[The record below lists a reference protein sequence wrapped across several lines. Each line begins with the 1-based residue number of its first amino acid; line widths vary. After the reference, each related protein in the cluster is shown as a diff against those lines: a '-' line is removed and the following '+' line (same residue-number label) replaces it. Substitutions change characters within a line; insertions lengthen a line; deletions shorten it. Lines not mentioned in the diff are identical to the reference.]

1 VVLTK
6 ATVKIGVISDQ
17 HPTWLWHIGMIGQ
30 VQWTR
35 SPTQPMGGSEQ
46 HPPWIGSAGREQ
58 TLSEVEAVL
67 VQGNWPP
74 PEDQVWRLGTLTV
87 AVRIQMK
94 QRRRRKKLRS
104 TLPEGWLEKH
114 KYVLFHH
121 EVGGV
126 TNGEFQVEIWTKNCI
141 HAIVPITPPNVSWK
155 LGEALD
161 SLQNGRETDPP
172 RNGEAN
178 SS

>member
-1 VVLTK
+1 LEEDRFIAEQAEVVLTK

-17 HPTWLWHIGMIGQ
+17 HPTWLWHIGPIGQ
-30 VQWTR
+30 VQWNR
-35 SPTQPMGGSEQ
+35 SPTQPMGGLEQ
-46 HPPWIGSAGREQ
+46 DPPWIGSSGREQ
-58 TLSEVEAVL
+58 SLLEVEAIL

-87 AVRIQMK
+87 TVRIQMK
-94 QRRRRKKLRS
+94 QRRRRKKLRL

-126 TNGEFQVEIWTKNCI
+126 TN
-141 HAIVPITPPNVSWK
+141 
-155 LGEALD
+155 
-161 SLQNGRETDPP
+161 
-172 RNGEAN
+172 
-178 SS
+178 